1 LFNHSELFKGRYHR
15 RTRRRTRH
23 VRNWRDLRLMGKPT
37 QIVKSTQL
45 TSLAREGYEFLAA
58 GASSLKSPFLLAVR
72 LYWGWQMFV
81 AGSAHLSDVP
91 AMVERFTEWGVPFP
105 LFNVYLS
112 AITEIVCGL
121 LLAAGVASRLIAV
134 PLIIN
139 FCVAYLTAS
148 REVLLNIFNDPDAF
162 VSDAA
167 FLFLLASLIVFIFG
181 PGVLSVDGILKR
193 FFVAPRGCERIS
205 PATPSGQARQEAL
218 ENLS

>member
-1 LFNHSELFKGRYHR
+1 LTTY
-15 RTRRRTRH
+15 
-23 VRNWRDLRLMGKPT
+23 GKPT
-37 QIVKSTQL
+37 QIVKSPQL

-121 LLAAGVASRLIAV
+121 LLAAGVAARLIAV

-148 REVLLNIFNDPDAF
+148 REVLVNIFNDPDAF

-167 FLFLLASLIVFIFG
+167 FLFLLASVIVFIFG
-181 PGVLSVDGILKR
+181 PGAFSVDALLKKLW
-193 FFVAPRGCERIS
+193 
-205 PATPSGQARQEAL
+205 ATPRKSEKVAATSSLQRGRQGTL
-218 ENLS
+218 QSPS